1 MIDPHSSPQ
10 LITGMRALAKG
21 LFATGVNALSP
32 VGSGK
37 LHFHPKA
44 AQLACLQAVQDA
56 AFEYCQTVVVTQPA
70 IAGDAAISACELLK
84 LAEDADAIDGSVAI
98 VLGRSKSGPCNK
110 RLALNFALAAATAR
124 LHRPWIFLS
133 GMTGDQHCRY
143 RSAGAI
149 VDSGTCSWI
158 WPLGRQPDG
167 RTVDPTSLLAESGD
181 LLLADRCASYAMN
194 LDLILLA

>member
-1 MIDPHSSPQ
+1 MINPQSSAQ
-10 LITGMRALAKG
+10 MITGMRTLAKQ
-21 LFATGVNALSP
+21 LFATGVNALAPISP
-32 VGSGK
+32 GK

-44 AQLACLQAVQDA
+44 AQLACLNAVQNA
-56 AFEYCQTVVVTQPA
+56 AFEYCQTVMVTQPD
-70 IAGDAAISACELLK
+70 IAGDAVISACEMLK
-84 LAEDADAIDGSVAI
+84 IAEDADAIDGSVAI

-133 GMTGDQHCRY
+133 GMTGDQPCRY

-149 VDSGTCSWI
+149 VDPGTCSWI
-158 WPLGRQPDG
+158 WPFGMQADG
-167 RTVDPTSLLAESGD
+167 RAIDPTSLLAESGD
-181 LLLADRCASYAMN
+181 LLLTDRPAPYAMN